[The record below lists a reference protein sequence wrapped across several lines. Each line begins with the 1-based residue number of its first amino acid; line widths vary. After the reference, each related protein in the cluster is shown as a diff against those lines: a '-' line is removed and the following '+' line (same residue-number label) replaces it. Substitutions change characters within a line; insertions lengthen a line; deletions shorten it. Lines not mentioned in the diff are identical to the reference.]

1 MRRVGDVLGVSA
13 MHGMD
18 LERVVGEDH
27 GKGVAHAVDPV
38 IGQSVFH
45 KADILFVTA
54 KRNNHI

>member
-1 MRRVGDVLGVSA
+1 MLGVSA

-38 IGQSVFH
+38 VRKRVSLEVKVLGV
-45 KADILFVTA
+45 KAVG
-54 KRNNHI
+54 